1 MSTKTVTKRVALAT
15 VVALGAGILSLVTV
29 SSANASFAGQTYSA
43 LGTAT
48 TTAAETLTMGTGAA
62 TGGSFSNSSGVSTW
76 SLGLV
81 NVGDIAGNSPAF
93 AGTTQTA
100 TLLSTG
106 ELAVQT
112 LTDTAHGVCF
122 VTNGIIKH
130 ASVAAGTASINGS
143 QTAYCTT
150 EADTST
156 HAVAIG
162 VAPVSGANFSV
173 QLYVPSAADATTSN
187 ATAGTLTGQVNVT
200 VATSSTSGV
209 LSVAKSGIAFTGTSA
224 DKTATS
230 DGANTGTVAYNQLSY
245 ATAQIADAF
254 GSALTSGTG
263 LVSISATNGALVAA
277 EVNSNSA
284 LSPTVNSA
292 YNIGTT
298 AGGVVFAVKNPTAA
312 PLSSVVTVSY
322 NGSVVGTKTFTFTGE
337 VAKVTL
343 SSPHT
348 GLISSSN
355 ATANTATI
363 SFADA
368 AGNTIYP
375 VASDG
380 AWPTSGAI
388 SDSAIASGA
397 TSDGITTFNTP
408 VKASNTAG
416 SVIFACGATAG
427 SGTIAEDYVNLSGT
441 VIKSNALTVNCAGA
455 AVTYTAAYDA
465 AKYNPGSVAYLLITL
480 KDSKGNLA
488 ADTTAANGSHAA
500 SITTGG
506 MSGTAV
512 TAPTTSDVPTNS
524 VLKYTYIVGT
534 TTGSYSNVVSLVD
547 INSSSTPQANV
558 TAGFT
563 VADGSTSLNDVLKG
577 IVSLIASIN
586 KQIAALAKLVAP
598 AKKK

>member
-1 MSTKTVTKRVALAT
+1 MSTKTATKRVALAT

-29 SSANASFAGQTYSA
+29 SSASAVTYST

-48 TTAAETLTMGTGAA
+48 NASADTLTMGTTAPTGA
-62 TGGSFSNSSGVSTW
+62 SISVSSGGAIPASI
-76 SLGLV
+76 GLV
-81 NVGDIAGNSPAF
+81 NVGDIAGNSPAY

-100 TLLSTG
+100 TLLATG
-106 ELAVQT
+106 ELGLQSVVGNAT
-112 LTDTAHGVCF
+112 KGLCF

-130 ASVAAGTASINGS
+130 AGAATAANGSINSGATAFCAAGAT
-143 QTAYCTT
+143 
-150 EADTST
+150 D
-156 HAVAIG
+156 AVGIG

-173 QLYVPSAADATTSN
+173 QLYVPTVAASVSN
-187 ATAGTLTGQVNVT
+187 PTNGTLVGQVNVT

-209 LSVAKSGIAFTGTSA
+209 LSVAKSGLAFTGTSA

-245 ATAQIADAF
+245 ATAQVVDAF
-254 GSALTSGTG
+254 GNPLTSGTG
-263 LVSISATNGALVAA
+263 LVTISATNGGLVA
-277 EVNSNSA
+277 EELGLNNA

-292 YNIGTT
+292 YNLGTT
-298 AGGVVFAVKNPTAA
+298 LGGIVFAVKNPTAA

-322 NGSVVGTKTFTFTGE
+322 NGTVLGTKTFTFTGE

-343 SSPHT
+343 SSPNT
-348 GLISSSN
+348 GLISSSDSN
-355 ATANTATI
+355 ANKATI
-363 SFADA
+363 SFADS

-375 VASDG
+375 VASDP
-380 AWPTSGAI
+380 AWPTSGAL

-397 TSDGITTFNTP
+397 TTGGITSFSTP

-416 SVIFACGATAG
+416 YVLFACGATAG

-441 VIKSNALTVNCAGA
+441 VIKSNSLTVNCAGA

-465 AKYNPGSVAYLLITL
+465 AKYNPGAVAYLNITF

-488 ADTTAANGSHAA
+488 ADSDVPTLSHAA

-512 TAPTTSDVPTNS
+512 TAPAQHDKSTNS

-534 TTGSYSNVVSLVD
+534 TTGSYSNVVSVVD
-547 INSSSTPQANV
+547 LNSASTPQANV